1 MLHKIVFYVSLITS
15 VALLVAGFFVPPVG
29 IIDPSV
35 LTAVGELVGFATVA
49 QVPYIVEKGR
59 NATIKHG
66 NTEISIT
73 KKQKKSEDE
82 QENQ

>member
-15 VALLVAGFFVPPVG
+15 VALLVAGFLVPPLGV
-29 IIDPSV
+29 IDPSV
-35 LTAVGELVGFATVA
+35 LTAVGELIGFVTVA
-49 QVPYIVEKGR
+49 QVPYVIEKGR

-73 KKQKKSEDE
+73 KKQKKSGDE